1 MLGMHRINP
10 IALAA
15 VLALV
20 LIPAALHAQTP
31 HADWRTIETPHF
43 RVHYPVQSETWARR
57 AASRL
62 ESVRAAVVAEI
73 GFAPET
79 RTDILVVNP
88 LAESNGE
95 TLTLLDDPRI
105 VLYTEPPGPLSE
117 IGEYSEWIELLT
129 VHEMAHLVHLLRP
142 SRSPLERTLERLLPL
157 DPIALGAP
165 RWVLEGYATVVEGRL
180 TGSGRPSSTIR
191 AAILRKWAEEGRL
204 PSYGQLDSDQR
215 FLGMSMA
222 YLMGSA
228 YLEWL
233 ESRGGAGSLHKLW
246 ARMTA
251 RQRRGFDQ
259 AFEGVYGESPPRL
272 YGRFLSEV
280 TASAQAVRKAREATA
295 REGDLWQETTRNSG
309 DPAVS
314 PDGSRIALVARTR
327 ERQTLVVWPTAPPTE
342 EEEKFAR
349 RIKRMLERDPEDV
362 APVRSKPLSREP
374 KHQLIMPDGGD
385 IETPRWLPDGS
396 AVLLVHRNVDREG
409 MWHRDLYRWT
419 PESGTLDRITR
430 LADVSD
436 ADPLPGGKGA
446 VAVRTRDGFSQ
457 LVLIDLATGTVSAL
471 TEPTLARVY
480 AHPRVSRDGR
490 RLAYIAHGSG
500 SWQLFLRDLEGE
512 GERAVATPEGANIGD
527 VEWAAVGDDLYAT
540 VFRQGFIDIHRFPA
554 AGGDEEIT
562 RTTGGALQP
571 APSNDGR
578 LFFMSLQPD
587 GYQLRLL
594 LVPAAL
600 PAAPPLS
607 ASLVPAV
614 PPPAAKALT
623 FAEQPLPPARPYG
636 IGRQELGTRFGGAS
650 SPSVNALE
658 LGLRSGDVVG
668 RLDVLAIGSIGSI
681 RGGSLAAAWR
691 GLPVEFSAHLFRAE
705 ERRSGAF
712 DATGAELRA
721 AWQGLWPQHAVSLQ
735 SGALSVRDDG
745 RRRTLLFADSSLR
758 CRQVTGGASF
768 SEELR
773 LAGESGDGAHH
784 GRAIVAGRARFG
796 GLRLGVQAQRDQGS
810 GRPLLLGGLTT
821 SILPDSFMADRLL
834 DPALPYAALAGDRYT
849 GLRAEITMS
858 GLTGFWQRHD
868 LGRGTR
874 LSLAGISA
882 EVTSP
887 PVPLVKLPAV
897 ELIVGVARLLGEP
910 SGVRIAGGRTRGWI
924 ALKWR
929 P

>member
-1 MLGMHRINP
+1 MLGMHRNNP
-10 IALAA
+10 LALAA
-15 VLALV
+15 LLALA
-20 LIPAALHAQTP
+20 LIPTFLHAQTP

-43 RVHYPVQSETWARR
+43 RVHYPVQSEAWARR

-62 ESVRAAVVAEI
+62 EAVRAAVVAEI
-73 GFAPET
+73 GFEPET
-79 RTDILVVNP
+79 RTDILVSNP

-117 IGEYSEWIELLT
+117 IGEYNEWIELLT
-129 VHEMAHLVHLLRP
+129 VHEMAHLVHLMRP
-142 SRSPLERTLERLLPL
+142 SRSPLERTLEWLLPL

-259 AFEGVYGESPPRL
+259 AFEGVYGERPQRL

-280 TASAQAVRKAREATA
+280 TASAQAVRKAREGTA
-295 REGDLWQETTRNSG
+295 REGELWQETTRNSG

-327 ERQTLVVWPTAPPTE
+327 ERQTLVVWPTAPATE
-342 EEEKFAR
+342 QEEKFAK
-349 RIKRMLERDPEDV
+349 RIQRMLQRDPEDV
-362 APVRSKPLSREP
+362 APVRRKPLPREP
-374 KHQLIMPDGGD
+374 QHRLVMPDGGD
-385 IETPRWLPDGS
+385 IETPRWLPGGS
-396 AVLLVHRNVDREG
+396 AILLVHRSVDLEG

-419 PESGTLDRITR
+419 PESGALDRVTR

-436 ADPLPGGKGA
+436 ADPLPDGKRA
-446 VAVRTRDGFSQ
+446 LAVRTRDGFSQ
-457 LVLIDLATGTVSAL
+457 LVLVDLASGSVAAL

-480 AHPRVSRDGR
+480 AHPRISRDGR
-490 RLAYIAHGSG
+490 RVAYIAHGSS
-500 SWQLFLRDLEGE
+500 SWQLFLRDLVGE
-512 GERAVATPEGANIGD
+512 GERTVVPPEGANIGD
-527 VEWAAVGDDLYAT
+527 VEWGADGDLYAT
-540 VFRQGFIDIHRFPA
+540 VFRQGFIDLHRFTE
-554 AGGDEEIT
+554 GGVDEEIT

-571 APSNDGR
+571 APSKDGR

-587 GYQLRLL
+587 GYELR
-594 LVPAAL
+594 VL
-600 PAAPPLS
+600 PASARLPPAPALS

-614 PPPAAKALT
+614 PPPAAKALA
-623 FAEQPLPPARPYG
+623 FAEQPLPAARPYG
-636 IGRQELGTRFGGAS
+636 IGRQEPATRFGGAS

-668 RLDVLAIGSIGSI
+668 RLDLLAMGSIGSI
-681 RGGSLAAAWR
+681 RGGSVAAAWR
-691 GLPVEFSAHLFRAE
+691 GLPVELSAHLFRAE

-712 DATGAELRA
+712 DATGGELRA
-721 AWQGLWPQHAVSLQ
+721 AWQGMWPQHAVSLQ
-735 SGALSVRDDG
+735 SGALSVREDG
-745 RRRTLLFADSSLR
+745 RTRTLLFLDSALR
-758 CRQVTGGASF
+758 CHQVTGGASF
-768 SEELR
+768 SQELR

-784 GRAIVAGRARFG
+784 GRAVVAGGARFG
-796 GLRLGVQAQRDQGS
+796 GLRLGLQAQRDQGS
-810 GRPLLLGGLTT
+810 GRELLLGGVTT
-821 SILPDSFMADRLL
+821 SILPDSFMAERLL

-849 GLRAEITMS
+849 GLRGEVSMS

-868 LGRGTR
+868 LGSGGR

-882 EVTSP
+882 DLTSP
-887 PVPLVKLPAV
+887 PVPLVKLPA
-897 ELIVGVARLLGEP
+897 LDLTVGVARLLAEP
-910 SGVRIAGGRTRGWI
+910 SGRRIAGGRTRGWI